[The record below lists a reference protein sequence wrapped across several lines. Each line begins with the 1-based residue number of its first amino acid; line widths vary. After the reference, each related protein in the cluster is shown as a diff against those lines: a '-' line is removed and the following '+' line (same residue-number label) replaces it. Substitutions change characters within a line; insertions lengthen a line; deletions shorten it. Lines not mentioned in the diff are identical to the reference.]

1 MSTPRE
7 VPFGPLR
14 CNGSNYSS
22 WSAHVL
28 NVLRTMGPSFEC
40 VVKTSVLPKDVDDV
54 SKLSTEE
61 KECLSCNHRV
71 TNLLFEYMDRELS
84 NSIQEE
90 RLLQKTCSNAYRLWK
105 FLEKIYEDDR
115 DNEDQEEEESLEE
128 YSTTT
133 INTYP
138 LVTSHDDQGAR
149 SKTSAGSL
157 LKPVRPVSNTGQ
169 TGPTRGQHKE
179 SKKCS
184 RRRSR

>member
-1 MSTPRE
+1 MSMPRE
-7 VPFGPLR
+7 VPFEPLR
-14 CNGSNYSS
+14 CDGSNYPS

-105 FLEKIYEDDR
+105 FLEKIYEDESD
-115 DNEDQEEEESLEE
+115 DEDPEEKEEESLED
-128 YSTTT
+128 YSTAI
-133 INTYP
+133 INTHP
-138 LVTSHDDQGAR
+138 LMTSSDDQEAR
-149 SKTSAGSL
+149 SKMSTGSL
-157 LKPVRPVSNTGQ
+157 LEPVRPVCKTGQ
-169 TGPTRGQHKE
+169 TSPTRG
-179 SKKCS
+179 
-184 RRRSR
+184 